1 VTWTLPDADGT
12 DGQVIKTNGTG
23 TLSWITPSA
32 GGGGGGT
39 SVTVTQITATAAQT
53 DFSVTYTV
61 GQLSVYLN
69 GALLASA
76 DYTASNG
83 TTVVL
88 AAGAAS
94 GDIFTA
100 LAYDSATQIT
110 EGDSTVEVTD
120 TGSNGTA
127 TFTMDGTVRAKV
139 NQYGLG
145 LGTETPSSGMGIKF
159 PVTQSASSDA
169 NTLDDYEQGSW
180 TPAWAF
186 STSGSA
192 PLVVQHSQYTKIGR
206 LVTVSARFYTSP
218 TSSPTGNATIT
229 GLPFTSSSQIGGVV
243 GEALRWATAMTT
255 LRVNTVASQ
264 SYLEFSKNATDSG
277 GVTSLAGSDFNST
290 DVQNIINITVTY
302 IT

>member
-1 VTWTLPDADGT
+1 V
-12 DGQVIKTNGTG
+12 
-23 TLSWITPSA
+23 
-32 GGGGGGT
+32 
-39 SVTVTQITATAAQT
+39 
-53 DFSVTYTV
+53 FSVEKGKTFVLQGGVSSTGVGIAFPADQTTV
-61 GQLSVYLN
+61 G
-69 GALLASA
+69 
-76 DYTASNG
+76 
-83 TTVVL
+83 
-88 AAGAAS
+88 
-94 GDIFTA
+94 
-100 LAYDSATQIT
+100 
-110 EGDSTVEVTD
+110 
-120 TGSNGTA
+120 
-127 TFTMDGTVRAKV
+127 
-139 NQYGLG
+139 
-145 LGTETPSSGMGIKF
+145 
-159 PVTQSASSDA
+159 ASSDA
-169 NTLDDYEQGSW
+169 NTLDDYEEGTW

-192 PLVVQHSQYTKIGR
+192 PLVVQYSQYTKIGR

-277 GVTSLAGSDFNST
+277 GATSLAGSDFNST